1 MPHSGTTIPLA
12 GQCWRDQ
19 ITKSIGQQAEPSPEA
34 VQELLRRHV
43 SLDELTRG
51 PVYER
56 VMTLSHLGFTPSQIS
71 QALIQAEEQVRY
83 LLRSARSDTWRIIE
97 EHLNGYTAQ
106 EIAELT
112 DFSKAYVYRILK
124 KYNFRPHVRRAPE
137 LTSRQQNEIIRRYRE
152 GEAQKTI
159 SRMTGA
165 TVAQVKYLLKRR
177 FR

>member
-1 MPHSGTTIPLA
+1 MPNSGTTIPSTNA
-12 GQCWRDQ
+12 GWRDQ
-19 ITKSIGQQAEPSPEA
+19 ITEAVCNNGEASPEA
-34 VQELLRRHV
+34 VKELLKRHV
-43 SLDELTRG
+43 SLDDLTRG

-56 VMTLSHLGFTPSQIS
+56 VIILSHLGFTPSQIS
-71 QALIQAEEQVRY
+71 EALIQAEERVNY

-106 EIAELT
+106 EISELT
-112 DFSKAYVYRILK
+112 EFSKAYIYRILK
-124 KYNFRPHVRRAPE
+124 KYNFRPHVHNAPG
-137 LTSRQQNEIIRRYRE
+137 LTSRQEEEVLRRYRE

-177 FR
+177 IR